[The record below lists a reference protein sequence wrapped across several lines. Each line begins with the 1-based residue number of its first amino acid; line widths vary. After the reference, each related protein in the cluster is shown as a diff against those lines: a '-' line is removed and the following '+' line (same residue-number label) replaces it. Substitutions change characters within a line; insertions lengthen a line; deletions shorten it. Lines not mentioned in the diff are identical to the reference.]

1 VHTTPKAKIK
11 KPHRIS
17 TNNIGAETID
27 DLHRL
32 AFENS
37 SQANIITNLGNGLI
51 VSANNAACNLLGYLN
66 DELLTKKGSAIF
78 DTSQQNFKAMLHQR
92 MPSGHSVAQIPV
104 IKKGGDTFF
113 AEITAAIF
121 KDNDGVKK
129 AIITIA
135 DLSESI
141 SKQKVIDK
149 KNKKIVANNII
160 IALAKSDSRLAA
172 NNVWRKYIAK
182 ASYDIMWDWNIS
194 TGFVYVGDSIEEIF
208 GYKVKNNT
216 IHFKDFVH
224 CLIAEEKEK
233 VQKKLLKKL
242 ATLNKTWKDTFRFK
256 CGNGVIANTTSRA
269 SIVRD
274 KDGVAIRLIGATQ
287 DVSRI
292 QQLEQMMQGILQ
304 DPAQTD
310 TNNKHD
316 SIGVNT
322 GSDSIAFNRIAGK
335 LNSSAGVNTGS
346 DSTASNRS
354 PHNLSMH
361 PSGVNAPLSTNGS
374 ALKMRTDLNSAVYN
388 KRQLI
393 KVIKELIIELVH
405 HYEGQLTTNLS
416 DYLSAK
422 LDYDYTYLSNLFSE
436 EEDISIQQFMIS
448 QKIERVKKL
457 LLNEGLS
464 LTEIAWKLHY
474 SSVAHLSNQ
483 FKKVTGYT
491 PSYFKKTKEK

>member
-1 VHTTPKAKIK
+1 MHTTLKAKIK

-17 TNNIGAETID
+17 THNIGVASID

-51 VSANNAACNLLGYLN
+51 VSANNAACNLLGYPN

-78 DTSQQNFKAMLHQR
+78 DTSQQSFKAMLHQR
-92 MPSGHSVAQIPV
+92 MPSGHSVAQMPV
-104 IKKGGDTFF
+104 FKNGGTTFF

-121 KDNDGVKK
+121 KDHDGVKK
-129 AIITIA
+129 AVITIA

-149 KNKKIVANNII
+149 KNKKVVDNDIV
-160 IALAKSDSRLAA
+160 IAQAKSDSRLAA
-172 NNVWRKYIAK
+172 NNEWRKYIAK
-182 ASYDIMWDWNIS
+182 ASYDIMWDWNIG
-194 TGFVYVGDSIEEIF
+194 TGSIYVGDSIEEIF

-216 IHFKDFVH
+216 IHFKDFVR
-224 CLIAEEKEK
+224 CLIAEEKDT
-233 VQKKLLKKL
+233 VQKKLLKKI
-242 ATLNKTWKDTFRFK
+242 ATVNKTWKDTFRFK
-256 CGNGVIANTTSRA
+256 CGNGTIANTTSRA

-274 KDGVAIRLIGATQ
+274 KDGNAIRLIGATQ
-287 DVSRI
+287 DVSRL
-292 QQLEQMMQGILQ
+292 QQLEQMMRGILQ

-316 SIGVNT
+316 SNGVN
-322 GSDSIAFNRIAGK
+322 SDSD
-335 LNSSAGVNTGS
+335 NTV
-346 DSTASNRS
+346 ASRF
-354 PHNLSMH
+354 PHNLSVH
-361 PSGVNAPLSTNGS
+361 TTGVNAPLSINGA
-374 ALKMRTDLNSAVYN
+374 ALKTRPELNSAMYN
-388 KRQLI
+388 KSQLI
-393 KVIKELIIELVH
+393 NIIKELIIELVH
-405 HYEGQLTTNLS
+405 HYEEQLTTNLS

-491 PSYFKKTKEK
+491 PSYFKKTKEQ